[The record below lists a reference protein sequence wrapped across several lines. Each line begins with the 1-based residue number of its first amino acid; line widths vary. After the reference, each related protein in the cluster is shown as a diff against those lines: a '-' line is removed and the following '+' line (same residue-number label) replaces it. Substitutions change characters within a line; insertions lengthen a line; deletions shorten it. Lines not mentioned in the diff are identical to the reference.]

1 MYLSDPQK
9 QHLKQIVELWDEL
22 RHAPSSTEFNNRNR
36 NKDENANNMAFY
48 FGSYKEAVELA
59 SHYRADKKRKE
70 IGAKPAPKEPEE
82 QEELPEE
89 PAEAPKAPETA
100 PEKPSEP
107 AQEPQKPE
115 ELSEPEKQP
124 EPPVKPA
131 ESPKKKEATPMITP
145 LRSAVCNYFRLPL
158 YFVSEDELS
167 DIEDEEL
174 GEIELQEIL
183 ERRVKYESNGTAI
196 VMSADSEVDNLSF
209 GKDDDSLAIPIF
221 STFMEPKVVKDGRVH
236 NFPDPRDG
244 VLLFVD
250 REIAEAA
257 RAIGRET
264 DDLIFPVQYEMTD
277 DEIYVS
283 QLGRL

>member
-1 MYLSDPQK
+1 
-9 QHLKQIVELWDEL
+9 
-22 RHAPSSTEFNNRNR
+22 
-36 NKDENANNMAFY
+36 
-48 FGSYKEAVELA
+48 
-59 SHYRADKKRKE
+59 
-70 IGAKPAPKEPEE
+70 
-82 QEELPEE
+82 
-89 PAEAPKAPETA
+89 
-100 PEKPSEP
+100 
-107 AQEPQKPE
+107 
-115 ELSEPEKQP
+115 
-124 EPPVKPA
+124 
-131 ESPKKKEATPMITP
+131 MITP

-209 GKDDDSLAIPIF
+209 GKDDDTLAIPIF

-236 NFPDPRDG
+236 NFPEPRDG

-283 QLGRL
+283 QLGKL

>member
-1 MYLSDPQK
+1 MTYLTESQK
-9 QHLKQIVELWDEL
+9 LHLKRIVELWDEL
-22 RHAPSSTEFNNRNR
+22 GHAPSSTEFNNHY
-36 NKDENANNMAFY
+36 KDENANNMAFY
-48 FGSYKEAVELA
+48 FGSYREAVELA
-59 SHYRADKKRKE
+59 SHYRTDKKRKE

-82 QEELPEE
+82 
-89 PAEAPKAPETA
+89 APKAPETA

-107 AQEPQKPE
+107 VQEPQKPE
-115 ELSEPEKQP
+115 ELPEPEKQP
-124 EPPVKPA
+124 EPPVNPA

-167 DIEDEEL
+167 DITDEEL

-183 ERRVKYESNGTAI
+183 EHRVKYESNGTAI

-209 GKDDDSLAIPIF
+209 SKDDDALAIPIF

-236 NFPDPRDG
+236 NFPEPRDG

-250 REIAEAA
+250 REITEAA

-277 DEIYVS
+277 DVIYVS